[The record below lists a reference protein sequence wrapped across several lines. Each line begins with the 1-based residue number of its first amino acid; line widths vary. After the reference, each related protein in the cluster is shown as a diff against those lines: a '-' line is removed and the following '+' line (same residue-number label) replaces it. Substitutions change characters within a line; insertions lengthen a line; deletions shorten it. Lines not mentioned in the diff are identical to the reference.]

1 MKRAAGFTFLEILI
15 ALAILAVGL
24 AAAIRAGSGSADTIE
39 ALRTRQLAGWI
50 AENRIA
56 LLYAERAWPALGES
70 RGTAAMGS
78 QSFTWRQRVAP
89 LPQAQFRRVDIEVF
103 STPGTAAPVG
113 RLVAF
118 LPAP

>member
-1 MKRAAGFTFLEILI
+1 MKRAAGFTFLEILV

-24 AAAIRAGSGSADTIE
+24 AAAIRAGSGSADAVE

-56 LLYAERAWPALGES
+56 LLWAEHAWPALGES
-70 RGTAAMGS
+70 RGTAGMGNQDFS
-78 QSFTWRQRVAP
+78 WRQTVAP
-89 LPQAQFRRVDIEVF
+89 LPQAQFRRVDIEVY
-103 STPGTAAPVG
+103 AASDARTPVG